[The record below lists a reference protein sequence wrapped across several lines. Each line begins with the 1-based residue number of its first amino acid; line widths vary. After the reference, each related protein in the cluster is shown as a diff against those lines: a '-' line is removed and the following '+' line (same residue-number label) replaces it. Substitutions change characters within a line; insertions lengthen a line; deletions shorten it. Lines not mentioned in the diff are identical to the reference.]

1 MNTLPDWFP
10 RASATLG
17 VLVILTPVFGW
28 AAEAVGYTEP
38 LENAAKETGAVGSAD
53 PVQIALMPE
62 YSVSGLS
69 MATGT
74 LVSAVVGTA
83 LTLLIAT
90 LIGQFLVIK
99 SDAE

>member
-1 MNTLPDWFP
+1 MNTFPDWFP
-10 RASATLG
+10 RAVAGLG
-17 VLVILTPVFGW
+17 VLIVLTPVFRL
-28 AAEAVGYTEP
+28 AAEAVGYAEP
-38 LENAAKETGAVGSAD
+38 LENAAKETGAVGSGN

-62 YSVSGLS
+62 YGVSGLS

-74 LVSAVVGTA
+74 LISAVVGTA

-90 LIGQFLVIK
+90 LIGQLLATK

>member
-1 MNTLPDWFP
+1 MNTFPDWFL
-10 RASATLG
+10 RALAALG
-17 VLVILTPVFGW
+17 VLIVLTPVFGW
-28 AAEAVGYTEP
+28 AAQAVGYAEP

-62 YSVSGLS
+62 YSVSGLN

-90 LIGQFLVIK
+90 LIGQLLATR
-99 SDAE
+99 SDA

>member
-1 MNTLPDWFP
+1 MNTFPDWFL
-10 RASATLG
+10 RALAALG
-17 VLVILTPVFGW
+17 GLIVLTPVFGW
-28 AAEAVGYTEP
+28 AAQAVGYAEP

-62 YSVSGLS
+62 YSVSGLN

-90 LIGQFLVIK
+90 LIGQLLATR
-99 SDAE
+99 SDA